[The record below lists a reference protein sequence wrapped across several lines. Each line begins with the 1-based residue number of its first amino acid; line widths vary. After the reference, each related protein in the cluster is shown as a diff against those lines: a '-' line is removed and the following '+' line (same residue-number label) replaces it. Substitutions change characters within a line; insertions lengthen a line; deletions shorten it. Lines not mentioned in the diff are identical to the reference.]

1 MKAKK
6 NYLILA
12 VITGILCV
20 PVLGN
25 VDLSLLTNKPVS
37 LGHAN
42 PALAGIQDL
51 YVLIVAP
58 DSEPNKDSL
67 IWKNLQVRVEQ
78 KLLKTDIRL
87 SHVAKDW
94 RISRSFDIPELRIDI
109 DMLKLEDLQRYVF
122 RIQTSLA
129 TKLYLAKDPKLTLK
143 ADVWK
148 KSSTMQV
155 VSVDN
160 MPTAVT
166 NVVLKQVDAFINA
179 YFVANKA
186 YPPHKSKGAQAA
198 DANDITVVTAPKFA
212 KSVAKSAVAKYKYVA
227 SKNSKIFHKPGCRWA
242 KRIKPENLVGYNSKD
257 EAIKAGKRPCKWCK
271 P

>member
-1 MKAKK
+1 MKTKEH
-6 NYLILA
+6 YLILA
-12 VITGILCV
+12 FVTAILCV

-25 VDLSLLTNKPVS
+25 VDFPLLTNRPVS

-87 SHVAKDW
+87 AHVAKHG
-94 RISRSFDIPELRIDI
+94 RISRSFDIPELRVDI

-129 TKLYLAKDPKLTLK
+129 TKLYLAKDSKLTLK

-155 VSVDN
+155 VSVEN
-160 MPTAVT
+160 MPAAVT
-166 NVVLKQVDAFINA
+166 NVVLKQVDTFVNA

-186 YPPHKSKGAQAA
+186 YPPHKPKGAQAA
-198 DANDITVVTAPKFA
+198 DANDITVVTAPKSA
-212 KSVAKSAVAKYKYVA
+212 KPVAKPAVAKYKFVA
-227 SKNSKIFHKPGCRWA
+227 SKNSKVFHKPECSWA
-242 KRIKPENLVGYNSKD
+242 KRISPKNLVTYSTRDK
-257 EAIKAGKRPCKWCK
+257 AIEAGKRPCKFCK